1 MAHLR
6 FAAPVEQRVA
16 LITGGARGIGG
27 ATALRLAEAGRHIV
41 IVDVLA
47 EPAQERVQEIEA
59 MGQQALFVETDVTDE
74 GQIHEAVA
82 QTMTA
87 FGRLDILVCSAGI
100 LGWEKPFFEQTAA
113 QFAKVMQI
121 NVHGVYYAHQA
132 AVPHMLAL
140 RDDFF
145 GWAPRQS
152 LSGAVL
158 GVQGGG
164 VVVYSGAGRC
174 LAAAGGVRQ
183 RRRAGPGADR
193 YGRAAL

>member
-27 ATALRLAEAGRHIV
+27 ATALRLADAGRHIV

-47 EPAQERVQEIEA
+47 EPAGERVREIEA

-74 GQIHEAVA
+74 GQVHEAVA
-82 QTMTA
+82 QAVAA
-87 FGRLDILVCSAGI
+87 FGRLDILSMQRRCLGVGKTLFRADGRAVCQGYADQCPRGVLRASGGGPAHVRAGV
-100 LGWEKPFFEQTAA
+100 G
-113 QFAKVMQI
+113 
-121 NVHGVYYAHQA
+121 
-132 AVPHMLAL
+132 AL

-158 GVQGGG
+158 SIQGGG
-164 VVVYSGAGRC
+164 VVVYSGAG
-174 LAAAGGVRQ
+174 
-183 RRRAGPGADR
+183 
-193 YGRAAL
+193 

>member
-47 EPAQERVQEIEA
+47 EPAQERVKEIEA

-74 GQIHEAVA
+74 GQVHEAVA
-82 QTMTA
+82 QAVET

-100 LGWEKPFFEQTAA
+100 LGWEKAVFRADGRAVCQGYADQCPR
-113 QFAKVMQI
+113 
-121 NVHGVYYAHQA
+121 GVLRASGGGPAHA
-132 AVPHMLAL
+132 GAGVGAL

-145 GWAPRQS
+145 GWAPR
-152 LSGAVL
+152 
-158 GVQGGG
+158 
-164 VVVYSGAGRC
+164 
-174 LAAAGGVRQ
+174 
-183 RRRAGPGADR
+183 
-193 YGRAAL
+193 

>member
-27 ATALRLAEAGRHIV
+27 AAALRLAEAGRHIA

-59 MGQQALFVETDVTDE
+59 IGQQALFVETDVTDE
-74 GQIHEAVA
+74 GQGHEAVA
-82 QTMTA
+82 QAVAA
-87 FGRLDILVCSAGI
+87 FGRLDILVCSAGV
-100 LGWEKPFFEQTAA
+100 LGWEKPFFEQTAE

-132 AVPHMLAL
+132 AVPHMLERGWGRCVRFLQVRATAARIRCHTRCPRGRSGRL
-140 RDDFF
+140 FRHWATLGRDR
-145 GWAPRQS
+145 GC
-152 LSGAVL
+152 LSTA
-158 GVQGGG
+158 
-164 VVVYSGAGRC
+164 SSRAGR
-174 LAAAGGVRQ
+174 
-183 RRRAGPGADR
+183 
-193 YGRAAL
+193 